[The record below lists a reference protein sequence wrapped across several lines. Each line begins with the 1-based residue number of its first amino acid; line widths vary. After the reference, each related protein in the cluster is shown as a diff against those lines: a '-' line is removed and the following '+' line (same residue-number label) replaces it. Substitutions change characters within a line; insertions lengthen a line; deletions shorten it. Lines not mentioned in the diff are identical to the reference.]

1 MWVTDR
7 VQAVSLFLKKFHG
20 NCECDVGGAMLGTA
34 SSVGVGKR
42 LLTPALLAAVLSQS
56 LSHSDVCFAFFP
68 QFSRKRE
75 TARSLGN

>member
-1 MWVTDR
+1 
-7 VQAVSLFLKKFHG
+7 
-20 NCECDVGGAMLGTA
+20 MLGTA

-75 TARSLGN
+75 TAHCLPFQ